1 MFILYSFNLN
11 VYRHCVCLTA
21 LQVLQKSSQLWKEVQ
36 LDQEEPQC
44 PSGQEQ
50 LALQTGT
57 DLEEVQSM

>member
-11 VYRHCVCLTA
+11 IFRHCVCLTA
-21 LQVLQKSSQLWKEVQ
+21 FQVLQKSSQLWKEVQ